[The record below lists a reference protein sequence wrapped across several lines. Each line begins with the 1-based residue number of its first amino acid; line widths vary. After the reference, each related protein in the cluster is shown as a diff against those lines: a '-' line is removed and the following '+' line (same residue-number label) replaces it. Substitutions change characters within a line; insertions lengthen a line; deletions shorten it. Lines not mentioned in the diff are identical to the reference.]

1 MPSENEELKKAL
13 MDAYERKVDKLL
25 KARSAKTLW
34 EMEDLVE
41 DLKNETGQEMMGA
54 KIQLKKT

>member
-1 MPSENEELKKAL
+1 MPTEKEEIKKAL
-13 MDAYERKVDKLL
+13 MDAYEKKVDKLL
-25 KARSAKTLW
+25 KAKSAKTLW

-41 DLKNETGQEMMGA
+41 ELKNESGQEMMGA